1 MKLAVDKIV
10 YGIISVASLLLIISG
25 WSMGFSGSKQYLN
38 AQEVKLATVETGEFS
53 QKVNGYGSLQS
64 QNQRLI
70 TASTQAIVDEIKLKP
85 GAVVEADTII
95 LTLKNPSLEN
105 QMKQA
110 MAKLHNT
117 KTNKRKMELEQQR
130 ELLQQES
137 QLSQL
142 KADTE
147 MANLQLEA
155 QASLVSSGIVSGMDA
170 KRSKLKAQQLNERL
184 ALETRRLVK
193 LEEVHKEHLLI
204 QDDAIEQAKAQF
216 DAAKYQLE
224 QMVVRAGLNGVLQR
238 MPLSL
243 GQSVNMGDELALVG
257 SLDSL
262 VAEIK
267 VPQLQASLVQVGSE
281 AEIDTRHGLVT
292 GQVLRIDPVVADGA
306 VKVDIQLPD
315 QLSEAIRPM
324 QMVDAVIFGKSRNN
338 VSSVLKPTGVSQGS
352 QFNVFK
358 LMNEHIATR
367 ISVQFGQTSNNNI
380 EVISGLKPGDK
391 IIVSSPDI
399 GADVEQIQLVN

>member
-38 AQEVKLATVETGEFS
+38 SQDVKLATVETGEFS

-95 LTLKNPSLEN
+95 LTLKNPNLEN

-110 MAKLHNT
+110 MAELHNT

-155 QASLVSSGIVSGMDA
+155 QASLVTSGIVSGMDA
-170 KRSKLKAQQLNERL
+170 KRSKLKAKQLNERL

-204 QDDAIEQAKAQF
+204 QDDAIEQAKTKF

-224 QMVVRAGLNGVLQR
+224 QMVVRAGLSGVLQR

-243 GQSVNMGDELALVG
+243 GQSVDMGDELALVG

-262 VAEIK
+262 IAEIK

-391 IIVSSPDI
+391 IIVSSPEI